1 MYYQQFLVETAISNS
16 PVDHFF
22 ETFIEK
28 MWNQQKAA
36 NGQNTADDQFL

>member
-1 MYYQQFLVETAISNS
+1 MYYQQFLVETASSNS

-28 MWNQQKAA
+28 MGSQQKAA
-36 NGQNTADDQFL
+36 NGQNTADDQFP